1 MNSEELIKN
10 NSLSDISV
18 DVDQKV
24 VFVEIALT
32 AINMARIEG
41 YNQAITDASEC
52 LYDDEMVYKDS
63 NDYSLGVTH
72 VPSSGKLEILNLKK

>member
-32 AINMARIEG
+32 AINIAKIEA

-52 LYDDEMVYKDS
+52 LYDDEMVYEDS
-63 NDYSLGVTH
+63 NDYSLGVKH
-72 VPSSGKLEILNLKK
+72 VPNSGKLEILKLKK